1 MVRSIFHSFTQNLTS
16 KNMDIT
22 DLRWMHEDGFS
33 VARVRIE
40 LLSGLT
46 VALALVPEAVAFAF
60 VAGVHPLVGLYAA
73 FIVGLITALIGGR
86 PGMISGATGALAV
99 VMVALVAQHGVE
111 YLFATVVLMGF
122 IQIFAGVMQWGKFIR
137 LVPHPVMLGFVNGL
151 AIVIF
156 LAQMT
161 QFKVPGTMV
170 DTGHGMSGGEWLS
183 GMPLIMMLALV
194 AATMAIIWVMPRLTR
209 TIPAPLAGIG
219 IVALVVIVTGMDV
232 PRVGD
237 LASIQGGFPM
247 PHNPFGDG
255 VGLYGTAL
263 APFTLETLYI
273 IAPYAV
279 ILAAIGLIE
288 SLLTLNLVG
297 DMTNKRGGASQECI
311 AQGVANTVTGFFA
324 GMGGCAMI
332 GQSMINVKSG
342 GRTRVAGIAA
352 AVFLLL
358 FIVVGSSLIELI
370 PLAALVG
377 VMFMVVIGTFAWNS
391 LTILRKVPLTDAFV
405 ILLVTVV
412 TVYEDLA
419 VAVVVGVIVSAL
431 AYAWNN
437 ARRIHAKIYSTPEGA
452 RVYQVQGPLFF
463 GSSEGFAELFDV
475 QGDPAEVI
483 VDFADS
489 RVVDQSALQAIE
501 AIAGKYED
509 AGKRLQLRHLS
520 PDCHALLTRAGHL
533 VVDSDDDPDYELA
546 VNYQVRTG
554 ILGGH

>member
-1 MVRSIFHSFTQNLTS
+1 MRATLAAFT
-16 KNMDIT
+16 KNMDVT
-22 DLRWMHEDGFS
+22 DLRWMDEKFTFG
-33 VARVRIE
+33 RLRIE

-60 VAGVHPLVGLYAA
+60 VAGVNPLVGLYAA
-73 FIVGLITALIGGR
+73 FIVGLITALFGGR

-111 YLFATVVLMGF
+111 YLFATVVLMGLL
-122 IQIFAGVMQWGKFIR
+122 QIFAGVMQWGKFIR

-161 QFKVPGTMV
+161 QFKVPGSV
-170 DTGHGMSGGEWLS
+170 VSNGHGMTGGEWLS
-183 GMPLIMMLALV
+183 GSPLYLMLLLV
-194 AATMAIIWVMPRLTR
+194 AATMAIIWVMPRITKF
-209 TIPAPLAGIG
+209 IPAPLAGIG
-219 IVALVVIVTGMDV
+219 IVAAVVIAFGLDV

-237 LASIQGGFPM
+237 LASISGGLPTWHIPM
-247 PHNPFGDG
+247 VPLNW
-255 VGLYGTAL
+255 
-263 APFTLETLYI
+263 ETFQI
-273 IAPYAV
+273 ILPYSV

-297 DMTNKRGGASQECI
+297 DMTGKRGGASQECI
-311 AQGVANTVTGFFA
+311 AQGVANTVTGFFG

-358 FIVVGSSLIELI
+358 FILVGSSVIELI
-370 PLAALVG
+370 TLAAMVG
-377 VMFMVVIGTFAWNS
+377 VIFLVVIGTFDWNS
-391 LTILRKVPLTDAFV
+391 LTILRKVPLMDAFV

-412 TVYEDLA
+412 TVMEDLA

-431 AYAWNN
+431 AYAWQN
-437 ARRIHAKIYSTPEGA
+437 ARRIHAKTRISTTEAGA
-452 RVYQVQGPLFF
+452 KVYEIQGPLFF
-463 GSSEGFAELFDV
+463 GSSDGFIELFEIET
-475 QGDPAEVI
+475 DPDNVI
-483 VDFADS
+483 VDFTDS
-489 RVVDQSALQAIE
+489 RVADQSALQAIE
-501 AIAGKYED
+501 AIAAKYEA
-509 AGKRLQLRHLS
+509 AGKRIQLRHLS
-520 PDCHALLTRAGHL
+520 RDCHQLLTKAGHL
-533 VVDSDDDPDYELA
+533 MIDSDDDPEYEIAVDYS
-546 VNYQVRTG
+546 VRTG